1 MYFSFYIS
9 YNFINLKLHYVGCIV
24 IFFPNFIYI
33 IFLVF
38 LLFNSYYLV
47 LFTSLLC
54 IQNAQSFFI
63 FLNNFLVFLSKTI
76 KIKLI
81 EIRTTFF
88 VKISLLSSVFLFS
101 STFVRQDNG
110 LCSELNISKTH
121 IHLQKRNVL
130 FKENFSKIL
139 KKKKH
144 KIMGKCNS
152 FYNRGYIKIIL
163 WW

>member
-1 MYFSFYIS
+1 MLVALSYFFLILST
-9 YNFINLKLHYVGCIV
+9 LL
-24 IFFPNFIYI
+24 
-33 IFLVF
+33 FLVF

-54 IQNAQSFFI
+54 TQNAQSKGQNI
-63 FLNNFLVFLSKTI
+63 LYFLNNFLVFLSKTI

-121 IHLQKRNVL
+121 IHLHKRNVL
-130 FKENFSKIL
+130 FKEIFFL
-139 KKKKH
+139 K
-144 KIMGKCNS
+144 
-152 FYNRGYIKIIL
+152 F
-163 WW
+163 

>member
-54 IQNAQSFFI
+54 IQNAQSKGQNILYFFKQ
-63 FLNNFLVFLSKTI
+63 FSCVSLQDNKN
-76 KIKLI
+76 KINRNKNHILCEDFVVKLL
-81 EIRTTFF
+81 FF
-88 VKISLLSSVFLFS
+88 FLFS

-130 FKENFSKIL
+130 FKEFFFL
-139 KKKKH
+139 K
-144 KIMGKCNS
+144 
-152 FYNRGYIKIIL
+152 F
-163 WW
+163 